1 MKMLYLSSPAFP
13 PVLLRDAPRLPPLIR
28 GGHGGSG
35 AGQGRLCSGA
45 CLNPPVPPLRKGGSF
60 SLRGAQQIE
69 PPCGACS
76 AKGEAEFSSRQG
88 RSLARWSDSA
98 G

>member
-45 CLNPPVPPLRKGGSF
+45 CLNPPVPPLRKGGSV
-60 SLRGAQQIE
+60 RIRR
-69 PPCGACS
+69 
-76 AKGEAEFSSRQG
+76 KGECH
-88 RSLARWSDSA
+88 DSPEGGECQDPRRA
-98 G
+98 TD